1 MAGTYEIVALGAAGP
16 IVQAAFEDF
25 EIEDLPDGRIRL
37 VGDVVDDAA
46 LHGVLHRMQDLRLT
60 IVELRRRDRD

>member
-16 IVQAAFEDF
+16 IVRAAFEDF
-25 EIEDLPDGRIRL
+25 EIEDLADGRIRL
-37 VGDVVDDAA
+37 VGEVVDDAA
-46 LHGVLHRMQDLRLT
+46 LHGVLHRLQDLRLT